1 MGIFKNIFGQD
12 KIKTGSSFKRNYRP
26 DSLHRILR
34 RAKVRYPATFGNL
47 SRKELDKIEKL
58 ITRYAKR
65 LSTSMGF
72 PYHTKYRMKLDAHK
86 LYKKGEISYEDLK
99 DFKRIIDAL

>member
-1 MGIFKNIFGQD
+1 MSIFKNIFSQD
-12 KIKTGSSFKRNYRP
+12 KIKTGSGFKSTYGP

-47 SRKELDKIEKL
+47 TQQELYKIEKL

-65 LSTSMGF
+65 LSTGTGF
-72 PYHTKYRMKLDAHK
+72 SSHTKYRMRLDAHK
-86 LYKKGEISYEDLK
+86 LYKKGKISYEDLK
-99 DFKRIIDAL
+99 DFKKIIDAL